1 MINPEYHSCNLDSY
15 FFISNCLESLYG
27 SVPIEKVD
35 KYKDIATLLER
46 SGV

>member
-1 MINPEYHSCNLDSY
+1 MINPEYHSCNL
-15 FFISNCLESLYG
+15 G